1 MNVMA
6 IKNTKTL
13 NVETRLLFSLYLCAD
28 ARGRIELSKDSLARC
43 LEVSRQTIG
52 KYLGVFCNAEILKYK
67 YSGKG
72 MFNPKFYL
80 NVVPEDVSIE
90 YDKFKSDL

>member
-1 MNVMA
+1 MNVGA
-6 IKNTKTL
+6 IKNFNTL
-13 NVETRLLFSLYLCAD
+13 NIETRLLFILSHCAD
-28 ARGRIELSKDSLARC
+28 ERGRIELSKDSLARC

-67 YSGKG
+67 YSGRG